1 MLISVRV
8 LMTLA
13 ARDFTSSLN
22 RASGQAARMTKDAG
36 CPVRL
41 LLHFSSCTRLVRFLL
56 GFQEGNENV
65 RPILRISTNSKV

>member
-22 RASGQAARMTKDAG
+22 RASGQAARRTKTVG
-36 CPVRL
+36 FPVHL
-41 LLHFSSCTRLVRFLL
+41 LVLVDSLFYEDFKKATRKFIPAQTIHYL
-56 GFQEGNENV
+56 EGEKG
-65 RPILRISTNSKV
+65 I